1 MQKSIPLWGEQ
12 HNGILVNIEENSVLF
27 EKIFNELLD
36 ILHKNKIKN
45 FELGGRIKDA
55 GMLAGKISRCQTE
68 QDKLTTQYEELGFR
82 IVLPTQSFEEFDFL
96 QLFFSSHSD
105 FEKDYIENPRRDGL
119 ILGDDPNLCYRA
131 FHIYTKYYY
140 NKPIEIQLMTQD
152 MVNECHYLT
161 TKYGAYWKQKDFK
174 EKRIAT
180 GDER

>member
-1 MQKSIPLWGEQ
+1 MEIKKPLWGER
-12 HNGILVNIEENSVLF
+12 HSGILINYKENSVLF
-27 EKIFNELLD
+27 EKIFNELLNM
-36 ILHKNKIKN
+36 LHINGVID

-82 IVLPTQSFEEFDFL
+82 IVLPIHTYEEFDSL
-96 QLFFSSHSD
+96 QIFFSAHSD

-119 ILGDDPNLCYRA
+119 ILGDDPKLCYRA
-131 FHIYTKYYY
+131 FHIYTKYYF

-152 MVNECHYLT
+152 MVDECHYLT
-161 TKYGAYWKQKDFK
+161 KKYGAYWKQKDFK
-174 EKRIAT
+174 EKRIQI